1 MYLET
6 VRQVLRDLGIDEEVT
21 GDALLRDELGM
32 DSQEI
37 VDLFTELERR
47 LQVTLPN
54 RGDVIAELRSVADV
68 MLLLEPSQH
77 RDSAVAS

>member
-6 VRQVLRDLGIDEEVT
+6 VRQVLRDLGIDEEFT

-37 VDLFTELERR
+37 IDLFTELERR

-77 RDSAVAS
+77 LDSAVTL

>member
-6 VRQVLRDLGIDEEVT
+6 ICQVLRDLGIDEEVT

-37 VDLFTELERR
+37 IDLFTELERR

-54 RGDVIAELRSVADV
+54 RGEVIAELRSVADV
-68 MLLLEPSQH
+68 MLLLEPPQ
-77 RDSAVAS
+77 RCDSAVAS